1 MSRTRRDA
9 PAVKTY
15 ADHEVIVPAHELS
28 RAVTLTGTDIG
39 PDLAAIERAEQAL
52 SELKTEFEGWM
63 KLECDRLDAA
73 RQRAKAEGL
82 RRTARD
88 ELFHAAHDI
97 KGEAKTFGYP
107 LAAEV
112 ADSLCRLIEHTP
124 DPRQIPFKLVDQ
136 HVDGIRAII
145 REDARETS
153 DPVGSAMVTRLRHVT
168 DEFLVHANRRRLGY
182 LDDIIMTTPPTAP
195 RD

>member
-52 SELKTEFEGWM
+52 SELKTEFEDWM

-73 RQRAKAEGL
+73 RLRAKAEGI
-82 RRTARD
+82 RHAVRD
-88 ELFHAAHDI
+88 QLFHAAHDI

-112 ADSLCRLIEHTP
+112 AESLCRLIEHTP
-124 DPRQIPFKLVDQ
+124 DPRSIPFTLVDQ

-145 REDARETS
+145 REDARESS

-182 LDDIIMTTPPTAP
+182 LDGIVITPPPLAP
-195 RD
+195 RE